1 MKGAGGRR
9 IRSRRPLPPHRP
21 VSATPFSHHDVI
33 ALAEPFERRGWRV
46 DLAASARDRRR
57 LVFRPAAAEERDAT
71 TLQLDDLGG
80 GRYRLLR
87 TVQHAGGAVATL
99 RADGSAP
106 EALLARVSSVPAG
119 RHFVEAAGAVVARD
133 YVHEGEL
140 ALARG
145 SVQLPGLLFAFTV
158 PQARGLAAEV
168 VLRPTP
174 EGAPR
179 PALPED
185 LLAVLGWSWARL
197 VPDRRGWTTRVRL
210 RARGA
215 ARTARAEALLDR
227 AAAHLARTLAEP
239 PARFHERWRAARW
252 GVFCRRGIPTF
263 TALGLVGAVL
273 LSARFDLQLSTT
285 AMVLLYHLPTAVIA
299 ASFMLQELPR
309 FEFPPWPRPFGPGDW
324 SAPGPSRVRSGDAP
338 SPPPAAPAPPA
349 TASPAPAPRGP
360 A

>member
-1 MKGAGGRR
+1 M
-9 IRSRRPLPPHRP
+9 S
-21 VSATPFSHHDVI
+21 VTPFSHHDVV
-33 ALAEPFERRGWRV
+33 ALAEPFARQGWHV
-46 DLAASARDRRR
+46 DLGASAREQRR
-57 LVFRPAAAEERDAT
+57 LVFRPPAAAGGDAV
-71 TLQLDDLGG
+71 TLQLEDLGG
-80 GRYRLLR
+80 GRFRLLR
-87 TVQHAGGAVATL
+87 TVQHPGGASATL
-99 RADGSAP
+99 RAEGGSP
-106 EALLARVSSVPAG
+106 EALLARVASVPVD
-119 RHFVEAAGAVVARD
+119 RHFVVLPEVLVARD
-133 YVHEGEL
+133 YVHDGDL

-145 SVQLPGLLFAFTV
+145 SAQLPGLALELSV
-158 PQARGLAAEV
+158 PRAGGLAAEV
-168 VLRPTP
+168 VLRPAP
-174 EGAPR
+174 AGAPR
-179 PALPED
+179 PSLPED

-239 PARFHERWRAARW
+239 PAQFHERWRAARW

-285 AMVLLYHLPTAVIA
+285 AMVLLYHVPTLVIA

-309 FEFPPWPRPFGPGDW
+309 FEFPPWPRPFGPGGW